1 MRKFR
6 LFAIIGFI
14 IAAVYVWL
22 TRTYEE
28 EKVFVVEKEIPYPI
42 EKVFPQ
48 FENLQNF
55 TKWNT
60 QFILDKKY
68 KYTYFQPYE
77 GEGSA
82 ISFRNPKNENDFGQ
96 IYIRSLKINKAIQYE
111 FYKKNDKMPYIIKVS
126 FLPKG
131 EKTKLTW
138 NIEVPKITLMD
149 SFLDLVTDEDIEYN
163 IGQSMKGL
171 INLLS
176 GKIEKDVMISQIKYD
191 SIMIEEQEERLLL
204 GLNVSTN
211 NQKGNLFKNINLNHN
226 KLISFLEKDL
236 SKSDDE
242 FGLPI
247 LLTEAGSLKN
257 KEISYFYGVPLPK
270 EEKISDH
277 NFIFRKQNKAKIYTI
292 YYKGKYENRR
302 RSIENLAN
310 RIKKDSLKNG
320 MLEELFVEEPNE
332 EKDVILKI
340 SLPVYK

>member
-1 MRKFR
+1 MRKFK
-6 LFAIIGFI
+6 LIAITVFI
-14 IAAVYVWL
+14 ITAIYVWF
-22 TRTYEE
+22 TRVYEE
-28 EKVFVVEKEIPYPI
+28 EKVFVVKKEVSYPV
-42 EKVFPQ
+42 EKVFSQ

-82 ISFRNPKNENDFGQ
+82 ISFLNPKNEKDFGQ
-96 IYIRSLKINKAIQYE
+96 IYIRSLKANKFIQYE
-111 FYKKNDKMPYIIKVS
+111 FYKKNDKIPYIIKVS

-131 EKTKLTW
+131 EKTKLIW
-138 NIEVPKITLMD
+138 DIETPKITLME
-149 SFLDLVTDEDIEYN
+149 SFLGSVTDEDIEYS
-163 IGQSMKGL
+163 IEQSMKGL
-171 INLLS
+171 TNLLS

-204 GLNVSTN
+204 GLNVSAN

-226 KLISFLEKDL
+226 KLSSFLEKDL

-247 LLTEAGSLKN
+247 LLTEMGNLKN

-270 EEKISDH
+270 EEKISDR
-277 NFIFRKQNKAKIYTI
+277 NFVFRKQNKSKIYTI

-302 RSIENLAN
+302 RSIEQLAN
-310 RIKKDSLKNG
+310 RIKRDSLKNG
-320 MLEELFVEEPNE
+320 MLEELFVEEPSE

-340 SLPVYK
+340 SLPVY